1 MCEVNPEKRISAELA
16 LKHKF
21 FTDINDNDM
30 EIE

>member
-21 FTDINDNDM
+21 FTDISDNDM